1 VSGARITSETNDPVR
16 RLNPRMIDSDWLVM
30 RGMAREI
37 RRLAAELSAP
47 GAVVVDF
54 GCGNMPY
61 RPLFEAAGCRYLG
74 ADFAAG
80 PEGAPD
86 LSISPDGRIDAADAS
101 ADVVVSFQVLEHVR
115 DLSRYF
121 AEVRRVL
128 KPDGRLL
135 LSTHGTWLY
144 HPHPEDHRRWTR
156 EGLIAE
162 MEGFGFSVTGCE
174 PVVGPLAWT
183 TVLRLTGFCF
193 VLKRIPAVGPLA
205 AAALAAVMNARAFVE
220 DALTPADITRDNAC
234 VYVTLSHPVTPRAQ
248 TP

>member
-1 VSGARITSETNDPVR
+1 MSGERITSETNDPVR
-16 RLNPRMIDSDWLVM
+16 RLKPRMIDSDWLVM

-37 RRLAAELSAP
+37 RSLAAQLGKP
-47 GAVVVDF
+47 GAVVIDY

-74 ADFAAG
+74 ADFAED
-80 PEGAPD
+80 EGGAAD
-86 LSISPDGRIDAADAS
+86 IAIAPDGRIDAADAS

-121 AEVRRVL
+121 AEARRVL
-128 KPDGRLL
+128 KPGGRLL

-144 HPHPEDHRRWTR
+144 HPHPEDLRRWTR
-156 EGLIAE
+156 QGLIADLQAH
-162 MEGFGFSVTGCE
+162 GFAVTACA

-193 VLKRIPAVGPLA
+193 VLKRIPALGPLT
-205 AAALAAVMNARAFVE
+205 AAALAAVMNARAYLE
-220 DALTPADITRDNAC
+220 DALTPAGITADNAC
-234 VYVTLSHPVTPRAQ
+234 VYVTLSQSTA
-248 TP
+248 